1 MNDHARGD
9 HDRARSMLMA
19 QMRGINTRYAP
30 VRWSSLGEWETY
42 AAWLRRQVG
51 VSLALEPEAP
61 RAPLKART
69 FGLWQGDGYRCEK
82 VHFESLPGY
91 RVTGNLFRPAAGPS
105 RRGPGIL
112 CPHGHWA
119 DGRLHDRDPLGSVIA
134 RCIQLARMGA
144 VVFSYDMVGYNDSC
158 QVPHRD
164 FQDDPAYG
172 LSLMALQTWNSIR
185 ALDWLLERG
194 DVDPRRIGITG
205 ASGGGT
211 QTFALCAVDPRVAAA
226 APICMI
232 SYQMQGGCICE
243 NAPLLRL
250 DATSVDIARLFAPKP
265 LFMGSCTGDW
275 TRDTAT
281 EEYPAMA
288 NVWALYEARDAVRH
302 FQVDEDHNYN
312 REMREHAYGFFNQVL
327 FAAGSAEPVAEP
339 EIERP
344 PLRHRMVYWGR
355 EAPPRLTAAEL
366 RALWRARADR
376 ALRPHLKD
384 AHAARRDLGPLL
396 PYAVG
401 ETPSRRKGGTS
412 PGIEIRREGEALV
425 VHEIAPLAYPQE
437 ADRMFPCYN
446 RTPFAERVLAVAD
459 AVEASGRVRL
469 VGRGPA
475 GPAVLLAAAL
485 SPGVTAV
492 EAELRGF
499 EPDHDASW
507 SRCFDTPLIRGIGGM
522 ATVFARIGPRPVR
535 LLGASEAARTLHA
548 RYGR

>member
-1 MNDHARGD
+1 MVEV
-9 HDRARSMLMA
+9 
-19 QMRGINTRYAP
+19 RGINTHYPP
-30 VRWSSLGEWETY
+30 VTWRTREEWEKY
-42 AAWLRRQVG
+42 SAWLRLQVR

-61 RAPLKART
+61 RTALKART
-69 FGLWQGDGYRCEK
+69 FGLWEGDGYRCEK
-82 VHFESLPGY
+82 VYFESLPGY
-91 RVTGNLFRPAAGPS
+91 RVTGNLFRPAAAAHLPC
-105 RRGPGIL
+105 PGIL

-119 DGRLHDRDPLGSVIA
+119 DGRLHDWDPLGSVIA

-158 QVPHRD
+158 QVPHQG
-164 FQDDPAYG
+164 FQSDPAYG

-194 DVDPRRIGITG
+194 DVDPSRIGVTG

-211 QTFALCAVDPRVAAA
+211 QTFALCAADPRVAAA

-275 TRDTAT
+275 TKDTAV

-288 NVWALYEARDAVRH
+288 NVWALYGARESVRH

-312 REMREHAYGFFNQVL
+312 REMREHVYGFFNNVL
-327 FAAGSAEPVAEP
+327 FAAQSADPLAEPQ
-339 EIERP
+339 IDRP
-344 PLRHRMVYWGR
+344 PLRYRMVYWGR
-355 EAPPRLTAAEL
+355 EAPAPLTAAEL
-366 RALWRARADR
+366 RALWRERADR

-384 AHAARRDLGPLL
+384 AKTARRDLGPLL
-396 PYAVG
+396 PHVVG
-401 ETPSRRKGGTS
+401 ETPSRRRDGTS
-412 PGIEIRREGEALV
+412 AGIEIRREGDLLV
-425 VHEIAPLAYPQE
+425 VYETAPRAYPPE

-446 RTPFAERVLAVAD
+446 RTPFADRVLAIVD
-459 AVEASGRVRL
+459 AAEAAGRVRL
-469 VGRGPA
+469 SGRGPA

-485 SPGVTAV
+485 CPRVTAV

-499 EPDHDASW
+499 DPGLDAGW

-522 ATVFARIGPRPVR
+522 ATIFSMLGSRPVT
-535 LLGASEAARTLHA
+535 LLRASEAVRTLHA